1 MIVPGSLKQQTWW
14 NSKGLQRMD
23 KLYVPNCLKLSLK
36 FVFKPLLV
44 DSLVENMIGD
54 MIGDIIVFDIQS
66 LPNVYYANSF
76 MSRSGKLCR

>member
-1 MIVPGSLKQQTWW
+1 MIVLGSLKQQTWW

-36 FVFKPLLV
+36 FVFKALLV
-44 DSLVENMIGD
+44 DSLVENMT
-54 MIGDIIVFDIQS
+54 GDISVFDIQS

>member
-1 MIVPGSLKQQTWW
+1 VEQQRIVENGQTVC
-14 NSKGLQRMD
+14 SKLPET
-23 KLYVPNCLKLSLK
+23 VTEIC
-36 FVFKPLLV
+36 FKPLLV

-54 MIGDIIVFDIQS
+54 ISVFDIQS